1 MRPILA
7 TFITIFF
14 SSQLNAQ
21 SLEHLPLDSLM
32 QWVNENA
39 RTIYENGNT
48 TQVHHYAYLC
58 LTRAKEQAAID
69 HIIEASQNLAMLHY
83 MMEDKNVPDSSLFYD
98 QLALEYLL
106 RTDDKV
112 AIAKAY
118 NYVAGDYLGLDDYE
132 NAQANY
138 LKSLEVREEL
148 NDQKGMAKVY
158 SDLSFLYAHSED
170 HERAVQY
177 GEKGI
182 EAMETMSAPDSI
194 DLGIAW
200 FYLVR
205 SYIKLEQFDKALQAS
220 QNSVK
225 LLEPYADEAPFA
237 LMKAYAF
244 RGEAYQALR
253 EYEKALADYYH
264 AWEFGKSKV
273 ADENTVGGYQQGIA
287 AVLRLQGKFEEAIPY
302 YEGFFTTMIERDAY
316 DDLDLANTNL
326 ELADCYEQIG
336 AYAKANKHHKIAAQ
350 LKDTLATERYENLE
364 SELIQKYES
373 DQKDERIA
381 LQTATIQQ
389 QKQIQWLSIGLAG
402 LLALLLAGLFFT
414 YRRNQKTNTLL
425 QNLNTDLAQ
434 KNQQNELLLKEI
446 HHRVKN
452 NLQTISSLLSLQSAH
467 IENPEV
473 QGAVEQSQ
481 NRVRSMALIHQK
493 LYQGENLAAVEMK
506 EYLQMLGE
514 TIVDTFG
521 VDSEQIEIEY
531 PMEQVELDV
540 DTAIPLGLIAN
551 ELLTNALKY
560 AFPDHR
566 KGKIKVSLQRIG
578 ERFKFLV
585 KDNGIGLSQN
595 ADAPKSGFGS
605 QLINLLVMQMGGKM
619 ERQSRNGLVTE
630 IEFSLT

>member
-1 MRPILA
+1 A
-7 TFITIFF
+7 Y
-14 SSQLNAQ
+14 QC
-21 SLEHLPLDSLM
+21 LM
-32 QWVNENA
+32 
-39 RTIYENGNT
+39 
-48 TQVHHYAYLC
+48 
-58 LTRAKEQAAID
+58 RAKKEAEITK
-69 HIIEASQNLAMLHY
+69 IIAASQNLALLHY
-83 MMEDKNVPDSSLFYD
+83 LIEDKNVPDSSLFYD
-98 QLALEYLL
+98 QMALDYLL
-106 RTDDKV
+106 QTADK
-112 AIAKAY
+112 AATAKAY
-118 NYVAGDYLGLDDYE
+118 NYVAGDYLELDDYE

-138 LKSLEVREEL
+138 LKSLKLYENL
-148 NDQKGMAKVY
+148 DDQAGMAKVY
-158 SDLSFLYAHSED
+158 SDISFLYAKSKD
-170 HERAVQY
+170 YERAVQY
-177 GEKGI
+177 GERGI
-182 EAMETMSAPDSI
+182 GIVEKMGIPDST

-205 SYIKLEQFDKALQAS
+205 SYIELEQFDKALQAG
-220 QNSVK
+220 QNAVK
-225 LLEPYADEAPFA
+225 LLEPYADDAPFA
-237 LMKAYAF
+237 LMRAYAF
-244 RGEAYQALR
+244 RAEAYQAMQD
-253 EYEKALADYYH
+253 YEKALADYRY

-287 AVLRLQGKFEEAIPY
+287 AVLRLQGKCEEAIPY
-302 YEGFFTTMIERDAY
+302 YEGFFTTMIDRDAY
-316 DDLDLANTNL
+316 EDLDLANTNL

-336 AYAKANKHHKIAAQ
+336 AYKKAVQQHKIATQ
-350 LKDTLATERYENLE
+350 LKDTLDNERYENLE

-373 DQKDERIA
+373 DKKDEQIA

-389 QKQIQWLSIGLAG
+389 QKQIQWLSIGLAA
-402 LLALLLAGLFFT
+402 LFALLLAGLFFT
-414 YRRNQKTNTLL
+414 YRRNQKTNALL
-425 QNLNTDLAQ
+425 QNLNSDLAQ

-540 DTAIPLGLIAN
+540 DTAIPLGLIDN

-560 AFPDHR
+560 AFPDDR

-630 IEFSLT
+630 IEFSLS